1 MVTLPNADASRPTPD
16 FRLIFESMPGAYIVL
31 TPDYTIAAVSDAYTR
46 ATMTT
51 RAELLGR
58 PLFDVFPE
66 NPDEPAAAG
75 MHDIRESLDRVRRN
89 HTPDTIPLQRYDIR
103 NPAFE
108 GGGYEER
115 YWSLISSPVFDV
127 NQELVYIIHRV
138 DDVTEYVR
146 LKQRE
151 SGEQAVATRLQARTT
166 LMEAEIYGRAQEAR
180 ARMAAEAQRARLY
193 HLFAQTPAAIC
204 VLRGPQLVFELA
216 NQSYHQL
223 VGADRPLE
231 GRTVLEALPETSPEV
246 QAILSRVYTTGERFI
261 GEEYPITLD
270 WDYNGRPY
278 VKYLNFVYAPLRDR
292 SDAVDGILVF
302 AYDVTDQVLARR
314 RLALLSEVS
323 ATLTSLLD
331 YETTLRSV
339 ARLAVPVL
347 ADFCFFDVLRDD
359 TTIERVAWA
368 HNDPA
373 EQAFF
378 DQVWRYT
385 PPQTSSNHPVARVIR
400 TGVTEFVPAI
410 DDAWMRQTASS
421 AEHLQFMRD
430 LNFHA
435 IMFVPVV
442 ARGQKI
448 GALTFALVDPQRH
461 YTAADRELAEELAR
475 RAALA
480 IENARLYAAEQR
492 ERADA
497 ERRLAVLTAVID
509 SIPDAVYIGNES
521 RITMC
526 NQPALSMLG
535 FESLDELNQDVGFLA
550 EQLQNRDAIT
560 GERLSVEQEAFSTAL
575 RGQPRANEVIVRHRR
590 TGEDRILRSAAA
602 PIRHNGQILGAVAV
616 NSDITERRR
625 EEIER
630 LHLLERERAARADAE
645 AAVRMRDEFLSVA
658 AHELKTPVTS
668 MRGYA
673 QLLGRQLTPGR
684 TPSPERVQR
693 SVDAIVQ
700 QSDKLTR
707 FIDQL
712 LDVSRI
718 AAGRLAL
725 NPQPTDMGR
734 LVREIVDSM
743 QAMTTQHVLELA
755 VSGDTYANVDAL
767 RFEQVMTNL
776 ITNAIKYSPYGGPV
790 WIAVERWDSATLRIS
805 VTDRGIGIAPEHR
818 GRIFERFYQAHGSG
832 YFGGMGL
839 GLSIS
844 QAIVEAHGGRL
855 DAEFPDVGGTRLVIV
870 LPVAPDTP

>member
-1 MVTLPNADASRPTPD
+1 MPNADASSPTPD

-31 TPDYTIAAVSDAYTR
+31 TPDYTIAAVSDAYAR

-51 RAELLGR
+51 RADLLGR

-66 NPDEPAAAG
+66 NPAAPAAAG
-75 MHDIRESLDRVRRN
+75 MRDIRESLDRVRRN

-103 NPAFE
+103 QPESE

-115 YWSLISSPVFDV
+115 YWSLISSPVFDA
-127 NQELVYIIHRV
+127 NQQLVYIVHRV

-146 LKQRE
+146 LKQLE
-151 SGEQAVATRLQARTT
+151 SGEQEVATRLQARTT

-193 HLFAQTPAAIC
+193 HLFTQTPAAIC
-204 VLRGPQLVFELA
+204 VLRGPNLVFELA

-231 GRTVLEALPETSPEV
+231 GRPLLEAVPETSPEV
-246 QAILSRVYTTGERFI
+246 QAILSQVYTSGERFI
-261 GEEYPITLD
+261 GEEYPINLD
-270 WDYNGRPY
+270 WDYNGRLY

-292 SDAVDGILVF
+292 SAVVDGILVF
-302 AYDVTDQVLARR
+302 AYDVTDQVLARQ

-347 ADFCFFDVLRDD
+347 ADFCFFDVVRDG
-359 TTIERVAWA
+359 TSIERVAWA

-373 EQAFF
+373 QQAFF

-385 PPQTSSNHPVARVIR
+385 PPQISSNHPVARAIR

-410 DDAWMRQTASS
+410 DDAWLQQTASS
-421 AEHLQFMRD
+421 AEHLDFIRR
-430 LNFHA
+430 LAPHA
-435 IMFVPVV
+435 AMYVPVV
-442 ARGQKI
+442 ARERKI

-480 IENARLYAAEQR
+480 IENARLYAAEQQ

-521 RITMC
+521 GITMC
-526 NQPALSMLG
+526 NQPGLAMLG
-535 FESLDELNQDVGFLA
+535 YESLDELNHDVGFLA

-560 GERLSVEQEAFSTAL
+560 GRRLSVEQEAFSTAL
-575 RGQPRANEVIVRHRR
+575 RGQPKVNEVIVRHLQ

-602 PIRHNGQILGAVAV
+602 PILHNGQLLGAVAV
-616 NSDITERRR
+616 NSDITERRQ

-630 LHLLERERAARADAE
+630 LHLLERERAARAEAE
-645 AAVRMRDEFLSVA
+645 AAVRIRDEFLSVA

-673 QLLGRQLTPGR
+673 QLLMRQLTPGR
-684 TPSPERVQR
+684 TASPERIQR
-693 SVDAIVQ
+693 SIDAIVQ

-725 NPQPTDMGR
+725 NPQPTDMGQ

-743 QAMTTQHVLELA
+743 QAMTTQHALELA
-755 VSGDTYANVDAL
+755 ISGDTHANVDAL

-790 WIAVERWDSATLRIS
+790 WIAVERFAPDMLRIS

-855 DAEFPDVGGTRLVIV
+855 DAEFPDAGGTRLVIV
-870 LPVAPDTP
+870 LPVAADTP

>member
-1 MVTLPNADASRPTPD
+1 MSNADVSPPTPD
-16 FRLIFESMPGAYIVL
+16 FRRIFEAMPGAYIVL
-31 TPDYTIAAVSDAYTR
+31 SPDYTIVAVSDAYAR
-46 ATMTT
+46 ATMTN
-51 RAELLGR
+51 RADLLGR
-58 PLFDVFPE
+58 ALFEVFPE

-75 MHDIRESLDRVRRN
+75 MRDIRESLDRVRHN
-89 HTPDTIPLQRYDIR
+89 HLPDTIPLQRYDIQR
-103 NPAFE
+103 PAAE
-108 GGGYEER
+108 GGGFTAR
-115 YWSLISSPVFDV
+115 YWSLISSPVFGP
-127 NQELVYIIHRV
+127 NHELLYIIHRV

-146 LKQRE
+146 LKQQE
-151 SGEQAVATRLQARTT
+151 NGTQEVATRLQARTT
-166 LMEAEIYGRAQEAR
+166 LMEAEIYGRAQEAQ
-180 ARMAAEAQRARLY
+180 ARQAAEAQRARLY
-193 HLFAQTPAAIC
+193 HLFTQIPAAIC
-204 VLRGPQLVFELA
+204 VLRGPHYVFELA

-231 GRTVLEALPETSPEV
+231 GHTLLEALPEVAPEIRT
-246 QAILSRVYTTGERFI
+246 ILHRVYTTGERFV
-261 GEEYPITLD
+261 GEEYPVNLD

-278 VKYLNFVYAPLRDR
+278 VKYLNFVYAPLRDT
-292 SDAVDGILVF
+292 SAAVDGILAF
-302 AYDVTDQVLARR
+302 AYDVTDQVLARQ
-314 RLALLSEVS
+314 RLALLAEVS

-339 ARLAVPVL
+339 AQLAVPAL
-347 ADFCFFDVLRDD
+347 ADFCFFDVVREGEI
-359 TTIERVAWA
+359 IERVAWA

-373 EQAFF
+373 QQAYF
-378 DQVWRYT
+378 DQVWLYT
-385 PPQTSSNHPVARVIR
+385 PPETSANHPVARVISG
-400 TGVTEFVPAI
+400 GVTEFVPEV
-410 DDAWMRQTASS
+410 DDAWLQQIAISD
-421 AEHLQFMRD
+421 EHLQFIRD

-442 ARGQKI
+442 ARERKI
-448 GALTFALVDPQRH
+448 GALTLALVNPYRH

-492 ERADA
+492 QRADA
-497 ERRLAVLTAVID
+497 ERRLAVLAAVIN
-509 SIPDAVYIGNES
+509 SIPDAVYIGNAGG
-521 RITMC
+521 ITMC

-535 FESLDELNQDVGFLA
+535 FDSLDELNHDVSFLA
-550 EQLQNRDAIT
+550 EQLHNRDAFT
-560 GERLSVEQEAFSTAL
+560 GQRLSVEEEAFSTAL
-575 RGQPRANEVIVRHRR
+575 RGQPKVNEVIVRHRQ
-590 TGEDRILRSAAA
+590 TGEDRIVRSAAA

-616 NSDITERRR
+616 NSDITERRQ

-630 LHLLERERAARADAE
+630 LHLLERERAARAEAE

-673 QLLGRQLTPGR
+673 QLLGRQIGPGR

-700 QSDKLTR
+700 QSDKLAR

-718 AAGRLAL
+718 AAGRLSL
-725 NPQPTDMGR
+725 NPQPTDMGQ
-734 LVREIVDSM
+734 LVREIVESM
-743 QAMTTQHVLELA
+743 QAMTTQHVLEL
-755 VSGDTYANVDAL
+755 VVTGDTQTHVDAL

-790 WIAVERWDSATLRIS
+790 WIDVERRNRTTIRIS
-805 VTDRGIGIAPEHR
+805 VTDRGIGIPAEHR

-844 QAIVEAHGGRL
+844 KAIVEAHGGQL
-855 DAEFPDVGGTRLVIV
+855 EAEFPDEGGTRLVIL
-870 LPVAPDTP
+870 LPVAPDMH

>member
-1 MVTLPNADASRPTPD
+1 MVTLPNVDVSPPSPD
-16 FRLIFESMPGAYIVL
+16 FRRIFEAMPGAYIVL
-31 TPDYTIAAVSDAYTR
+31 SPDYTIVAVSDAYAR
-46 ATMTT
+46 ATMTN
-51 RAELLGR
+51 RSDLLGR

-75 MHDIRESLDRVRRN
+75 MRDIHQSLDRVRRN
-89 HTPDTIPLQRYDIR
+89 HTPDTIPLQRYDIQR
-103 NPAFE
+103 PAAE
-108 GGGYEER
+108 GGGFTER
-115 YWSLISSPVFDV
+115 YWSLISSPVFGPSH
-127 NQELVYIIHRV
+127 ELLYIIHRV

-146 LKQRE
+146 LKQQE
-151 SGEQAVATRLQARTT
+151 SGAQEVATRLQARTT
-166 LMEAEIYGRAQEAR
+166 LMEAEIYGRAQEAQ
-180 ARMAAEAQRARLY
+180 ARQAAEAQRARLY
-193 HLFAQTPAAIC
+193 HLFTQIPAAVC
-204 VLRGPQLVFELA
+204 VLRGPNHVFELA
-216 NQSYHQL
+216 NQSYHRL

-231 GRTVLEALPETSPEV
+231 GRTLLEAVPEV
-246 QAILSRVYTTGERFI
+246 TSEIQAILDRVYATGERFI
-261 GEEYPITLD
+261 GEEYPINLD

-278 VKYLNFVYAPLRDR
+278 LKYLNFVYAPLRDTY
-292 SDAVDGILVF
+292 DVVEGILAF
-302 AYDVTDQVLARR
+302 AYDMTDQVLSRR
-314 RLALLSEVS
+314 RHALLAEAS

-331 YETTLRSV
+331 YEATLRAV

-347 ADFCFFDVLRDD
+347 ADFCFFDVVRDGGV
-359 TTIERVAWA
+359 IERVAWA
-368 HNDPA
+368 HNNPA
-373 EQAFF
+373 QQTYF
-378 DQVWRYT
+378 DQVWLYV
-385 PPQTSSNHPVARVIR
+385 PPETSSNHPVARVM
-400 TGVTEFVPAI
+400 TSGVTEFYPHV
-410 DDAWMRQTASS
+410 DDAWRQAAAISP
-421 AEHLQFMRD
+421 EHLQFMQY

-442 ARGQKI
+442 AREQKI
-448 GALTFALVDPQRH
+448 GTLTFALVDPYRH
-461 YTAADRELAEELAR
+461 YTDADRELAEELAR

-509 SIPDAVYIGNES
+509 SIPDGVYIGTAS
-521 RITMC
+521 GITMC

-535 FESLDELNQDVGFLA
+535 FESLDELNHDVGFLA
-550 EQLQNRDAIT
+550 EQLYNRDAFT
-560 GERLSVEQEAFSTAL
+560 GRRLAVEEEAFSTAL
-575 RGQPRANEVIVRHRR
+575 LGQPRVNEVIVRHRQ
-590 TGEDRILRSAAA
+590 TGEDRIIRSAAA

-616 NSDITERRR
+616 NSDITERRQ

-718 AAGRLAL
+718 AAGRLSL
-725 NPQPTDMGR
+725 NPQPTDMGQ
-734 LVREIVDSM
+734 LVREIVESM
-743 QAMTTQHVLELA
+743 QTMTTQHVLELA
-755 VSGDTYANVDAL
+755 VTGDTQTNVDAL

-790 WIAVERWDSATLRIS
+790 WIDVERSNWATIQIS
-805 VTDRGIGIAPEHR
+805 VTDRGIGIPPEHR

-832 YFGGMGL
+832 YFGGIGL

-844 QAIVEAHGGRL
+844 KAIVEAHGGRL
-855 DAEFPDVGGTRLVIV
+855 EAEFPDEGGTRLMIL

>member
-1 MVTLPNADASRPTPD
+1 MPNADASRPTPD

-31 TPDYTIAAVSDAYTR
+31 TPDYTIAAVSDAYAR

-51 RAELLGR
+51 RTDLLGR

-66 NPDEPAAAG
+66 NPAEPAAG
-75 MHDIRESLDRVRRN
+75 MRDIRESLDRVRRN

-103 NPAFE
+103 QPASE

-115 YWSLISSPVFDV
+115 YWSLISSPVFDAHH
-127 NQELVYIIHRV
+127 ELVYIIHRV

-146 LKQRE
+146 LKQLE
-151 SGEQAVATRLQARTT
+151 SGEQEVATRLQARTT

-193 HLFAQTPAAIC
+193 HLFTQTPAAIC
-204 VLRGPQLVFELA
+204 VLRGPNLVFELA

-231 GRTVLEALPETSPEV
+231 GRPLLDALPETSPEV
-246 QAILSRVYTTGERFI
+246 QAILSRVYTSGERFI
-261 GEEYPITLD
+261 GEEYPIDLD

-278 VKYLNFVYAPLRDR
+278 IKYLNFVYAPLRDR
-292 SDAVDGILVF
+292 SAAVDGILVF
-302 AYDVTDQVLARR
+302 AYDVTDQVLARQ

-347 ADFCFFDVLRDD
+347 ADFCFFDVARDG
-359 TTIERVAWA
+359 TTIERLAWA
-368 HNDPA
+368 HADPIQ
-373 EQAFF
+373 ESYF
-378 DQVWRYT
+378 DQVWRFA
-385 PPQTSSNHPVARVIR
+385 PPISSAHNPIARVIAS
-400 TGVTEFVPAI
+400 GEPELFLAV
-410 DDAWMRQTASS
+410 DDAWRQQVAISP
-421 AEHLQFMRD
+421 EHLQFMRD

-442 ARGQKI
+442 AREQKI
-448 GALTFALVDPQRH
+448 GALTFALVDPHRH
-461 YTAADRELAEELAR
+461 YTDADRELAEELAR

-480 IENARLYAAEQR
+480 IENARLYAAEQQ

-521 RITMC
+521 GITMC
-526 NQPALSMLG
+526 NQPGLSMLG
-535 FESLDELNQDVGFLA
+535 YESLDELNHEVGLLA

-560 GERLSVEQEAFSTAL
+560 GQRLPVEQEAFSTAL
-575 RGQPRANEVIVRHRR
+575 RGQPRVNEVIIRHLQ

-616 NSDITERRR
+616 NSDITERRK

-630 LHLLERERAARADAE
+630 LHLLERERAARAEAE

-673 QLLGRQLTPGR
+673 QLLMRQLTPGR
-684 TPSPERVQR
+684 TPSPERIQR
-693 SVDAIVQ
+693 SIDAIVQ

-725 NPQPTDMGR
+725 NPQPTDMGQ

-755 VSGDTYANVDAL
+755 ISGDTQANVDAL

-790 WIAVERWDSATLRIS
+790 WIAVERCAPAMLRIS

-855 DAEFPDVGGTRLVIV
+855 DAEFPDEGGTRLVIV
-870 LPVAPDTP
+870 LPVAPDTL